1 MKQGNKQKA
10 GEVAK
15 EYSRSGNRHSKRE
28 KVRHNEDNNSSLL
41 AGSVWKTTN
50 FHDHNV
56 LVYPDLPT
64 YRKIYSES
72 TKQAL
77 DSNEIV
83 FLVTTYDS
91 FERVIDSLTQAGI
104 SVNNETKE
112 GNLIILDSVKA
123 YQIDIHEAANFATT
137 LAKRA
142 ERDGKAGVF
151 GLMEMGSF
159 FIAEGTASLLEYE
172 QSLPKKWDL
181 NFKSTCTYHTDDFAS
196 LSKQQQET
204 LLSAHNRVMA

>member
-1 MKQGNKQKA
+1 MEQVTIALK
-10 GEVAK
+10 
-15 EYSRSGNRHSKRE
+15 S
-28 KVRHNEDNNSSLL
+28 
-41 AGSVWKTTN
+41 
-50 FHDHNV
+50 V
-56 LVYPDLPT
+56 LVYRNLPT

-112 GNLIILDSVKA
+112 DNLIILDSVKA
-123 YQIDIHEAANFATT
+123 YQIGIHGAANFATT

-142 ERDGKAGVF
+142 ERDGKASVF
-151 GLMEMGSF
+151 GLTEMGSF
-159 FIAEGTASLLEYE
+159 FIAERTASLLEYE
-172 QSLPKKWDL
+172 QVCQKSGTLISNPSVHITKMTFQVYLNSSKKTS
-181 NFKSTCTYHTDDFAS
+181 F
-196 LSKQQQET
+196 QPII
-204 LLSAHNRVMA
+204 V

>member
-1 MKQGNKQKA
+1 MEQVTIALK
-10 GEVAK
+10 
-15 EYSRSGNRHSKRE
+15 S
-28 KVRHNEDNNSSLL
+28 
-41 AGSVWKTTN
+41 
-50 FHDHNV
+50 V
-56 LVYPDLPT
+56 LVYPNLPT

-112 GNLIILDSVKA
+112 DNLIILDSVKA
-123 YQIDIHEAANFATT
+123 YQIGIHGAANFATT

-142 ERDGKAGVF
+142 ERDGKVRVF
-151 GLMEMGSF
+151 GLTEMGSF
-159 FIAEGTASLLEYE
+159 FIAERTASLLEYE
-172 QSLPKKWDL
+172 QVCQKSGTLISNPSVHITKMTFQVYLNSSKKTS
-181 NFKSTCTYHTDDFAS
+181 F
-196 LSKQQQET
+196 QPII
-204 LLSAHNRVMA
+204 V